1 MLDVGLYFG
10 YTLLIV
16 AVVAAIVLPLIK
28 AVQSPDTFLKSLY
41 GVVAILVIFV
51 ISYAISDS
59 SVKPT
64 WLVMGIGEGTSK
76 LIGAGLIT
84 FYVVVVVAFLGLIF
98 SEINKALK

>member
-41 GVVAILVIFV
+41 GVVAILVIFG